1 MTKIKDIHA
10 LEILDSRGWPTI
22 SAKETL
28 TDGSQG
34 QACVPSGAS
43 TGSREACELRDN
55 DPNRYKGKGVL
66 RAIDHIVSVIAPAI
80 EGMHAQDQIAIDK
93 KMIELDGTPNKKNL
107 GANAILAVSLAC
119 AKAASA
125 AEKMPFYRYLGGSGS
140 LRMPMPMMNII
151 NGGAHANNNI
161 DIQEFMIMP
170 VGAPSIQEA
179 IRYGSEVFHTLKSIL
194 AKKGY
199 ATSVGDEGGFAPNL
213 QSNEEAMSL
222 IVSAIEQA
230 GFKVGNDIV
239 LALDMA
245 SSEFYKD
252 GLYHLKSDN
261 ERLTS
266 DALQEKIESWV
277 KHYPIV
283 SVEDPFD
290 ENDWQAWKKLTA
302 SIGSSCKIVGDD
314 LFVTQSH
321 YLQRGIDERSAN
333 AILIKLNQ
341 VGTLTETLQT
351 IAMAKQN
358 NFSTVI
364 SHRSGE
370 TCDTTIADLAVA
382 TCAGWI
388 KTGSLSRSDRLA
400 KYNRLLEIAQDID
413 GHYA

>member
-22 SAKETL
+22 SAKVTL

-34 QACVPSGAS
+34 QASVPSGAS

-55 DPNRYKGKGVL
+55 DLNRYKGKGVL
-66 RAIDHIVSVIAPAI
+66 RAIDHIVSEIAPAI
-80 EGMHAQDQIAIDK
+80 EGMHAQDQMAIDK

-119 AKAASA
+119 ARAASA
-125 AEKMPFYRYLGGSGS
+125 AEKMPLYRYLGGSGS

-252 GLYHLKSDN
+252 GLYHLKSDGQ
-261 ERLTS
+261 RLTS
-266 DALQEKIESWV
+266 DELQERIEMWI
-277 KHYPIV
+277 KNFPIV

-302 SIGSSCKIVGDD
+302 SIGKSSKVVGDD
-314 LFVTQSH
+314 LFVTQAH

-358 NFSTVI
+358 KFSTVI

-382 TCAGWI
+382 TNAGWI

-413 GHYA
+413 GHYT

>member
-1 MTKIKDIHA
+1 MTKIKDVHA
-10 LEILDSRGWPTI
+10 FEILDSRGWPTI
-22 SAKETL
+22 TAKVTL
-28 TDGSQG
+28 TDGSEG
-34 QACVPSGAS
+34 QASVPSGAS
-43 TGSREACELRDN
+43 TGSKEAHELRDN
-55 DPNRYKGKGVL
+55 DPSRYKGKGVL
-66 RAIDHIVSVIAPAI
+66 KAIDHIVSLIAPAI
-80 EGMHAQDQIAIDK
+80 KGMYAQDQIAIDK
-93 KMIELDGTPNKKNL
+93 KMIEQDGTPNKSNL

-119 AKAASA
+119 ARAASM
-125 AEKMPFYRYLGGSGS
+125 AEKVPLYRYLGGPGS
-140 LRMPMPMMNII
+140 LEMPMPMMNII

-161 DIQEFMIMP
+161 DIQEFMIVP

-194 AKKGY
+194 SKKGY

-213 QSNEEAMSL
+213 QTNEEAMSL

-230 GFKVGNDIV
+230 GYRVGDDIV

-252 GLYHLKSDN
+252 GLYHLKSDGV
-261 ERLTS
+261 RLTS
-266 DALQEKIESWV
+266 DELQEKIELWV
-277 KHYPIV
+277 KKFPII

-302 SIGSSCKIVGDD
+302 SIGKSCKVVGDD

-321 YLQRGIDERSAN
+321 YLQRGIDERAAN

-413 GHYA
+413 GCYT

>member
-1 MTKIKDIHA
+1 M
-10 LEILDSRGWPTI
+10 
-22 SAKETL
+22 
-28 TDGSQG
+28 
-34 QACVPSGAS
+34 
-43 TGSREACELRDN
+43 
-55 DPNRYKGKGVL
+55 
-66 RAIDHIVSVIAPAI
+66 
-80 EGMHAQDQIAIDK
+80 
-93 KMIELDGTPNKKNL
+93 
-107 GANAILAVSLAC
+107 LAVSLAC
-119 AKAASA
+119 ARAASN
-125 AEKMPFYRYLGGSGS
+125 AEKIPLYRYLGGPGPFK
-140 LRMPMPMMNII
+140 MPMPMMNII

-161 DIQEFMIMP
+161 DIQEFMIVP
-170 VGAPSIQEA
+170 VGALSIQEA

-194 AKKGY
+194 SKKGY

-213 QSNEEAMSL
+213 QTNEEAMSL

-230 GFKVGNDIV
+230 GYRVGEDIV

-252 GLYHLKSDN
+252 GFYHLKSDGV
-261 ERLTS
+261 RLTS
-266 DALQEKIESWV
+266 DELQEKIEMWV
-277 KHYPIV
+277 KKFSIV

-290 ENDWQAWKKLTA
+290 ENDWPAWKKLTA

-321 YLQRGIDERSAN
+321 YLQRGIDERAAN

-351 IAMAKQN
+351 IAKAKEN

-370 TCDTTIADLAVA
+370 TCDTIIADLAVA
-382 TCAGWI
+382 TCAGLI
-388 KTGSLSRSDRLA
+388 KTGSLSRSDRLS

-413 GHYA
+413 GTYA

>member
-1 MTKIKDIHA
+1 MTKIKDVHA
-10 LEILDSRGWPTI
+10 FEILDSRGWPTI
-22 SAKETL
+22 TAKVTL
-28 TDGSQG
+28 TDGSEG
-34 QACVPSGAS
+34 QASVPSGAS
-43 TGSREACELRDN
+43 TGSKEAHELRDK
-55 DPNRYKGKGVL
+55 DSNRYKGKGVL
-66 RAIDHIVSVIAPAI
+66 KAIDHIVSLIAPAI
-80 EGMHAQDQIAIDK
+80 KGMYAQDQIAIDK
-93 KMIELDGTPNKKNL
+93 KMIERDGTPNKSNL

-119 AKAASA
+119 ARAASM
-125 AEKMPFYRYLGGSGS
+125 AEKVPLYRYLGGPGS
-140 LRMPMPMMNII
+140 LEMPMPMMNII

-161 DIQEFMIMP
+161 DIQEFMIVP

-213 QSNEEAMSL
+213 QTNEEAMSL

-230 GFKVGNDIV
+230 GYRVGDDIV

-252 GLYHLKSDN
+252 GLYHLKSDGM
-261 ERLTS
+261 RLTS
-266 DALQEKIESWV
+266 DELQEKIESWV
-277 KHYPIV
+277 KKFPII

-290 ENDWQAWKKLTA
+290 ENDWPAWKKLTA

-321 YLQRGIDERSAN
+321 YLQRGIDERAAN

-413 GHYA
+413 GFYT

>member
-1 MTKIKDIHA
+1 MTTIKDIHA
-10 LEILDSRGWPTI
+10 FEILDSRGWPTI
-22 SAKETL
+22 TAKVTL
-28 TDGSQG
+28 SDGSQG
-34 QACVPSGAS
+34 QASVPSGAS

-66 RAIDHIVSVIAPAI
+66 KAIDNIVSLIAPAI
-80 EGMHAQDQIAIDK
+80 KGMHAQDQMAIDK
-93 KMIELDGTPNKKNL
+93 KMIEQDGTPNKTHL
-107 GANAILAVSLAC
+107 GANAMLAVSLAC
-119 AKAASA
+119 ARAAA
-125 AEKMPFYRYLGGSGS
+125 MAEKMPFYRYLGGPGS
-140 LRMPMPMMNII
+140 LEMPMPMMNII

-161 DIQEFMIMP
+161 DIQEFMIVP
-170 VGAPSIQEA
+170 VGALSIQEA

-194 AKKGY
+194 SKKGY

-230 GFKVGNDIV
+230 GYRVGDDIV

-252 GLYHLKSDN
+252 GLYHLKSDGV
-261 ERLTS
+261 RLTS
-266 DALQEKIESWV
+266 DELQEKIESWV
-277 KHYPIV
+277 KKFPII

-290 ENDWQAWKKLTA
+290 ENDWSAWKNLTA
-302 SIGSSCKIVGDD
+302 SLKDTCKIVGDD

-321 YLQRGIDERSAN
+321 YLQRGIDERAAN

-413 GHYA
+413 GSYT